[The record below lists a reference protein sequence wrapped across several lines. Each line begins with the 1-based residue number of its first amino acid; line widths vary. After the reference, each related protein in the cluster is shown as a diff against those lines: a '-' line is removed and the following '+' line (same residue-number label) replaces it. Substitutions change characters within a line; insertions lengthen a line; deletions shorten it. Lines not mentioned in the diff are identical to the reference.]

1 MLNAIRQAALTAM
14 ETAAPVAV
22 LMGTVTKTDPLEV
35 NVDQRFTID
44 ADFLLVPESL
54 TKLELDLSHSH
65 SASGGTTGAALTEA
79 VVIRPGLKSDDR
91 VALLR
96 VQGGQKY
103 IILDKVV
110 SG

>member
-22 LMGTVTKTDPLEV
+22 MLGTVTKNDPLEV

-54 TKLELDLSHSH
+54 TRLELDLHH
-65 SASGGTTGAALTEA
+65 THAASGGSTGAALTEP
-79 VVIRPGLKSDDR
+79 VVIRPGLVTGDR

-103 IILDKVV
+103 LILDKVV

>member
-22 LMGTVTKTDPLEV
+22 LIGTVTKTDPLEV

-54 TKLELDLSHSH
+54 TKLELDLGHTH
-65 SASGGTTGAALTEA
+65 SASGGTTGPALTEP
-79 VVIRPGLKSDDR
+79 VVIRPGLEPGDR

>member
-14 ETAAPVAV
+14 KTAAPVAI
-22 LMGTVTKTDPLEV
+22 LLGTVTKIDPLEV
-35 NVDQRFTID
+35 NIDQRFTID

-54 TKLELDLSHSH
+54 TRLELNLEHVH
-65 SASGGTTGAALTEA
+65 SAPGGSTGASLTEP
-79 VVIRPGLKSDDR
+79 VVIRPGLAPGDR

-96 VQGGQKY
+96 VQGGQRY
-103 IILDKVV
+103 FILDKVV

>member
-22 LMGTVTKTDPLEV
+22 MLGTVTKIDPLEV
-35 NVDQRFTID
+35 NIDQRFTID

-54 TKLELDLSHSH
+54 TKLELNLSHTH
-65 SASGGTTGAALTEA
+65 SAAGGSTGAGLTEP
-79 VVIRPGLKSDDR
+79 VVIRPGLQAGDR

-96 VQGGQKY
+96 VQGGQKF

-110 SG
+110 SA